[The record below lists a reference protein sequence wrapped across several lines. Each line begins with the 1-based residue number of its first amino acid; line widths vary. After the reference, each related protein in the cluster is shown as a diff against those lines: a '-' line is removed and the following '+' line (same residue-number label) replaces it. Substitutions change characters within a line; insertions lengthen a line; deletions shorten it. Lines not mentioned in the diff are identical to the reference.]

1 MKKVI
6 GISLSI
12 FFVFTY
18 SSLFAQETDKSVE
31 PGFFVMS
38 YNKVQMGEI
47 SKVNALFDSI
57 TVPIL
62 DELKSEGKLLGFGQL
77 NHFWGDEWN
86 VNVYYVTED
95 HASFVVFWDEFT
107 KRISE
112 KHPGAFS
119 KIASYFQAHKDN
131 MYSIRH
137 MK

>member
-1 MKKVI
+1 MKRVI
-6 GISLSI
+6 GLTLSLI
-12 FFVFTY
+12 LILTY
-18 SSLFAQETDKSVE
+18 SSLLSQETDKSGE

-77 NHFWGDEWN
+77 NHFWGDDWN

-112 KHPGAFS
+112 KHPGAFL

-137 MK
+137 ME

>member
-1 MKKVI
+1 MRKNVAYTLLF
-6 GISLSI
+6 ISVFFFSSI
-12 FFVFTY
+12 
-18 SSLFAQETDKSVE
+18 LAQDTDKSSE

-38 YNKVQMGEI
+38 YNKVQMGEV

-77 NHFWGDEWN
+77 NHYWGDEWN
-86 VNVYYVTED
+86 VNVFYITED
-95 HASFVVFWDEFT
+95 HATFVTFWDEFT
-107 KRISE
+107 KRIGE
-112 KHPGAFS
+112 RYPDAFS

-131 MYSIRH
+131 MYFIRH